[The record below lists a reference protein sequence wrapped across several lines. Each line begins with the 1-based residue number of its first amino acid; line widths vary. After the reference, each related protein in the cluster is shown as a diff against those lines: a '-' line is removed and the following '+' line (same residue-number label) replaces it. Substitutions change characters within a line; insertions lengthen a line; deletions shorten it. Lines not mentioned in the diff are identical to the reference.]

1 VGFAAVIHGSVA
13 ALPPLS
19 NAIVIGKNPFGPSSS

>member
-1 VGFAAVIHGSVA
+1 LAALIQGSVA

-19 NAIVIGKNPFGPSSS
+19 NAIAIGTNPRGPSSS